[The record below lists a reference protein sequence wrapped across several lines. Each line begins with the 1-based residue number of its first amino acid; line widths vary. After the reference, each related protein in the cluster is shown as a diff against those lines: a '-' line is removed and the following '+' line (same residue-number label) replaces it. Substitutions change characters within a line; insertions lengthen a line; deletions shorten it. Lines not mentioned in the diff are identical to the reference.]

1 MLCYNVNGNYLLIL
15 ENVSMAFVGSIFISR
30 LLVNRVFVAVDL
42 NQVAENVRLALALLI
57 GKVIKILKIRWKN
70 DGYIFRV
77 FLSQKKMLPQGLI
90 FIYVSD
96 IPSNVHIWFLVFTY
110 LVFILYYCWK
120 NDSAT
125 V

>member
-1 MLCYNVNGNYLLIL
+1 
-15 ENVSMAFVGSIFISR
+15 MAFVGSIFISR